1 MTLQNEKGEK
11 KDITFTLLDNSV
23 CNKLKTLLNDINNMD
38 NVWTDYTNICVYKDP
53 EQQKVE
59 KYEELMENIKIF
71 DDNNNNGYK
80 FKNTFTLQEM
90 SIESLN
96 LLHSQFEEYLT
107 DFCEVMESNQHNLE
121 KTVCF
126 EKSYDCIVISNA
138 LNRVNNLIHFLED
151 IIAPRNQGSCSN
163 GFLSTFLKSKP
174 YLHNISLDDH
184 EYDLFTVNHEWGDLL
199 LGYGTTGKSLFHIF
213 KDNDLALLE
222 RGFEVSPQKC
232 VTPNIMCLFGDNPNN
247 YHDNFVKWFND
258 NKVEEKFGISWSK
271 YNSSG
276 YIKIGKLDFEDM
288 SVVIDTLLEY
298 NNITAYN
305 IV

>member
-53 EQQKVE
+53 EQQKVD
-59 KYEELMENIKIF
+59 KYEELMENIKMF

-80 FKNTFTLQEM
+80 FENTFTLQEM

-107 DFCEVMESNQHNLE
+107 EFGSGMESNQTNLE
-121 KTVCF
+121 KN
-126 EKSYDCIVISNA
+126 KKLGNYYDWKIIDSS
-138 LNRVNNLIHFLED
+138 LNRINNLIHFLED
-151 IIAPRNQGSCSN
+151 VIAPRDEGSSSN
-163 GFLSTFLKSKP
+163 GFFSTALKSDPNLK
-174 YLHNISLDDH
+174 NIKFDDH
-184 EYDLFTVNHEWGDLL
+184 EYDTFTLNHEWGDLF

-222 RGFEVSPQKC
+222 RGFKVSPQEY
-232 VTPNIMCLFGDNPNN
+232 VTSNIMCLFGDNPNN

-258 NKVEEKFGISWSK
+258 NKVEERFGISWSK

-276 YIKIGKLDFEDM
+276 YIKIGKLDFENM

-298 NNITAYN
+298 NHITAYN
-305 IV
+305 IL